1 MSKRKSIS
9 KKIRFE
15 VFKRDSFQC
24 QYCGKSSPDVVL
36 NVDHIKPVAK
46 GGDNDITNLITACFD
61 CNAGKSD
68 RELSDKTVIE
78 KQRAQ
83 LDELN
88 EKRIQLEMMLEWREG
103 LQDINK
109 TSVKAVVDAIAA
121 FSRYI
126 PNETGEKTVLKWI
139 KKYSLSDILDAVD
152 TSFDSYLVCDDS
164 DAGVT
169 PESWNKAFSYVPR
182 IINSKQR
189 QKEKPYLK
197 DLYYIRGI
205 LNNRLNYVNQHMTM
219 DLLEQAH
226 LAGAQIE
233 ALMNFSKEVTSW
245 SRFKEEAQ
253 NFIDKYGDIE

>member
-36 NVDHIKPVAK
+36 NVDHIKPVSK

-103 LQDINK
+103 LQSINQ
-109 TSVKAVVDAIAA
+109 TSLEAIVEVI
-121 FSRYI
+121 SSYSSYV
-126 PNETGEKTVLKWI
+126 PNESGERSIQKWI
-139 KKYSLSDILDAVD
+139 KKYPMKDILEAIDI
-152 TSFDSYLVCDDS
+152 SFEKYLEFNGDK
-164 DAGVT
+164 VT
-169 PESWNKAFSYVPR
+169 DESWNKAFNYVPR
-182 IINSKQR
+182 IINQSKTD
-189 QKEKPYLK
+189 KKKPYMKELF
-197 DLYYIRGI
+197 YARGI
-205 LNNRLNYVNQHMTM
+205 LNNRLDYVNQRIAIE
-219 DLLEQAH
+219 LLEA
-226 LAGAQIE
+226 AYNDGFSTD
-233 ALMNFSKEVTSW
+233 ALKEFCKAVRTW
-245 SRFKEEAQ
+245 SDFKDGITQYLEE
-253 NFIDKYGDIE
+253 FGGTE